1 MLYRF
6 VMENNIE
13 IDVVFFAIDSVCT
26 TKKLEYNSDK
36 LGEFSF
42 DNTANDVYVLQK
54 WIQN

>member
-1 MLYRF
+1 
-6 VMENNIE
+6 MENNIE
-13 IDVVFFAIDSVCT
+13 RDVVFFAIDSVCT